1 VSNLCLSQA
10 EISNDI
16 SENQHGLLGV
26 HMVDLRMF
34 ADEIK
39 EGFFLLTLISW
50 SVSLHFF
57 SQQLFFNLTTT
68 FFFWDISNKI
78 S

>member
-1 VSNLCLSQA
+1 MSNLYLSQA

-26 HMVDLRMF
+26 HMVDVGMF

-39 EGFFLLTLISW
+39 EVFVTNTDPLECLLTLY
-50 SVSLHFF
+50 LKTTPFF
-57 SQQLFFNLTTT
+57 LFF
-68 FFFWDISNKI
+68 
-78 S
+78 

>member
-1 VSNLCLSQA
+1 MFYNGGCQTCALSQA

-39 EGFFLLTLISW
+39 EVFVINTDLLECLLTLYLKTTS
-50 SVSLHFF
+50 FF
-57 SQQLFFNLTTT
+57 LFF
-68 FFFWDISNKI
+68 
-78 S
+78 

>member
-1 VSNLCLSQA
+1 MFYNRGCQTCALSQA

-39 EGFFLLTLISW
+39 EVFVINTHLLECLLTLY
-50 SVSLHFF
+50 LKTTF
-57 SQQLFFNLTTT
+57 SLFF
-68 FFFWDISNKI
+68 
-78 S
+78 

>member
-1 VSNLCLSQA
+1 MSNFALSQA

-39 EGFFLLTLISW
+39 EVFVINTDLLECLLTLYLT
-50 SVSLHFF
+50 LH
-57 SQQLFFNLTTT
+57 LFDMYL
-68 FFFWDISNKI
+68 
-78 S
+78 

>member
-1 VSNLCLSQA
+1 MSNFALSQA
-10 EISNDI
+10 EINNDI

-39 EGFFLLTLISW
+39 EVFVINTDLLECLLTLYLKTTS
-50 SVSLHFF
+50 FF
-57 SQQLFFNLTTT
+57 LFF
-68 FFFWDISNKI
+68 
-78 S
+78 

>member
-1 VSNLCLSQA
+1 MSNLCLSQA

-39 EGFFLLTLISW
+39 EVFVINTHLLECLLTLY
-50 SVSLHFF
+50 LK
-57 SQQLFFNLTTT
+57 TTS
-68 FFFWDISNKI
+68 FFFFLT
-78 S
+78 

>member
-1 VSNLCLSQA
+1 VSNFALSQA
-10 EISNDI
+10 EINNDI

-39 EGFFLLTLISW
+39 EVFVINTDLLECLLTLYLKTTS
-50 SVSLHFF
+50 FF
-57 SQQLFFNLTTT
+57 LFLF
-68 FFFWDISNKI
+68 DISNKI

>member
-1 VSNLCLSQA
+1 VSNFALSQA
-10 EISNDI
+10 EINNDI

-39 EGFFLLTLISW
+39 EVFVINTDLLECLLTLYLKTTS
-50 SVSLHFF
+50 FF
-57 SQQLFFNLTTT
+57 LFF
-68 FFFWDISNKI
+68 
-78 S
+78 